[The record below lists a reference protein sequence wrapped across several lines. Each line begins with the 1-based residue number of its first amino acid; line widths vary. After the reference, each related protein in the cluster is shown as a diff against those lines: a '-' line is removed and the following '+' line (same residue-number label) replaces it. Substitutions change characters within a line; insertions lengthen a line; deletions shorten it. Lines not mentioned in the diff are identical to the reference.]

1 MQCWWFTRKGKI
13 FREIQFIK
21 HGNCLD
27 FSIFVVVSSRRCEG
41 LSGGYFIEFL
51 MCAFKL
57 ISHAFMLDVVSE
69 AP

>member
-1 MQCWWFTRKGKI
+1 M

-51 MCAFKL
+51 MCVSVYSSL
-57 ISHAFMLDVVSE
+57 YRMLLCWTL
-69 AP
+69 

>member
-1 MQCWWFTRKGKI
+1 M

-27 FSIFVVVSSRRCEG
+27 FSIFVVVSSKRCEG

-51 MCAFKL
+51 MCVSVHSSL
-57 ISHAFMLDVVSE
+57 YRMLLCW
-69 AP
+69 AL

>member
-1 MQCWWFTRKGKI
+1 M

-51 MCAFKL
+51 MCFNVYSSL
-57 ISHAFMLDVVSE
+57 YRMLLCWTL
-69 AP
+69 